1 MQIGNDFFTKCDV
14 MMDKAVLPTAGQ
26 PHWSP
31 EVSQTYLILEASGPR
46 AISLI
51 RRMWST
57 ACSHSRATFPRLQL
71 APHITT
77 AQELKRE
84 FNTGGSSATTSS
96 DVENVYKVRSSGP
109 HQHGRCLPLPHDFEA
124 AGLGPCIKNRRGFH
138 STNDMTNHHADERET
153 GIWAD
158 NAFTELS
165 SSSCA

>member
-1 MQIGNDFFTKCDV
+1 MRCHD
-14 MMDKAVLPTAGQ
+14 GQ
-26 PHWSP
+26 
-31 EVSQTYLILEASGPR
+31 GR
-46 AISLI
+46 
-51 RRMWST
+51 ST
-57 ACSHSRATFPRLQL
+57 HCRATPLVSRGISNLPHLGSIWTPSHLSDTTYVEHRMLAQSGYFSAFTRL